1 MRTREAAELFFDD
14 LARRHL
20 SQSLKQRAGY
30 VLPRLF
36 SHLKERRIHDLRLVG
51 EADLIAFAKTL
62 LYLKPWSQAAYLLVV
77 MRLFRLLEGRGF
89 LLRNPAATLKIP
101 KGRRLARPVLT
112 ANEAQRLMEAPLVD
126 DRLGKRDRALLEL
139 MYGSGLR
146 REECSRLDMMDIDL
160 SSSVVRVREGKG
172 KKDRIVPLTSRAA
185 WAIDVYLKDERPGLS
200 RTTREPALFLS
211 HFHQRL
217 SAQSVA
223 LVVKRHAA
231 AAGIMKRVSSHSLR
245 HACATHLLRGGA
257 SIRHI
262 QRILGHKDLLTT
274 ALYAA
279 VEAPDLKTAIK
290 KAHPRMR
297 WTRFPRNRV

>member
-14 LARRHL
+14 LARRRL
-20 SQSLKQRAGY
+20 SGSLKQRAGY

-36 SHLKERRIHDLRLVG
+36 SHLKDRKVHDLRLVG
-51 EADLIAFAKTL
+51 EVDLIAFAKTL

-77 MRLFRLLEGRGF
+77 IRLFRLLEKRGF

-112 ANEAQRLMEAPLVD
+112 ANEAQRLMETPLVD
-126 DRLGKRDRALLEL
+126 ERLGRRDRALLEL

-146 REECSRLDMMDIDL
+146 RAECSRLDVMDVDL

-172 KKDRIVPLTSRAA
+172 KKDRVVPLTSRAVV
-185 WAIDVYLKDERPGLS
+185 AIDVYLKDERPGLS

-211 HFHQRL
+211 HFYQRL
-217 SAQSVA
+217 SAQSVGLA
-223 LVVKRHAA
+223 VKRRARD
-231 AAGIMKRVSSHSLR
+231 AGIVKRVSSHSLR

-262 QRILGHKDLLTT
+262 QRILGHKDLMTT
-274 ALYAA
+274 ALYAT
-279 VEAPDLKTAIK
+279 VEARDLKKAIV
-290 KAHPRMR
+290 KAHPRGR
-297 WTRFPRNRV
+297 

>member
-14 LARRHL
+14 LARRRL
-20 SQSLKQRAGY
+20 SHSLKRRAGY

-36 SHLKERRIHDLRLVG
+36 FHLKERKVHDLRSVN
-51 EADLIAFAKTL
+51 ETDLIAFAKTL

-77 MRLFRLLEGRGF
+77 MRFFRLLEERGF

-112 ANEAQRLMEAPLVD
+112 ANEAQRLMEEPLVD
-126 DRLGKRDRALLEL
+126 ERLGKRDRALLEL

-146 REECSRLDMMDIDL
+146 RAECSRLDVMDVDL

-172 KKDRIVPLTSRAA
+172 KKDRVVPLTCRAA
-185 WAIDVYLKDERPGLS
+185 EAIAVYLKDERPILS
-200 RTTREPALFLS
+200 RSTRERALFLS

-217 SAQSVA
+217 SVQSVGLA
-223 LVVKRHAA
+223 VKRRAR
-231 AAGIMKRVSSHSLR
+231 AAGIIKRVSSHSLR

-262 QRILGHKDLLTT
+262 QRILGHKDLVTT

-279 VEAPDLKTAIK
+279 VEASDLKKVIA
-290 KAHPRMR
+290 KAHPRAR
-297 WTRFPRNRV
+297 